1 MECVL
6 GDNKRKDLF
15 LTIHAG
21 VCAALFFWEYVEC
34 VQDDIKR
41 KDPFL
46 TILRTLECILFED
59 FLSSKVIDGVN
70 MLI

>member
-6 GDNKRKDLF
+6 GDNKRKYLF

-21 VCAALFFWEYVEC
+21 VCVALFFWEYVEC
-34 VQDDIKR
+34 VQGIKR